1 MRRDGCHS
9 KVRHRTQG
17 VAVMVMKKMN
27 NAQLNTYRCSICGHW
42 HIGHSNM
49 DYKFQRRIDQ
59 LLRASP

>member
-1 MRRDGCHS
+1 
-9 KVRHRTQG
+9 
-17 VAVMVMKKMN
+17 MVMKKMN

-59 LLRASP
+59 LLQGSVR